1 MFSSSLR
8 TRAPWTLITPSLLQS
23 NIVESPTLAHTTTT
37 DIAFPSGLSVLL
49 TTDDDNPTAT
59 ATRVERAL
67 QTATTVV
74 VVFLGS
80 GVWGF
85 QLLLDQT
92 FREAVYVVPLFA
104 VLELPGV
111 LVRLVEDY
119 SAPSP
124 AGQPDG
130 WTPARMLSL
139 MAVDGGLLSVHST
152 LVLHSMFSSL
162 RELAMGAD
170 VEALEVLEG
179 GEGRGV
185 VEFLEVEFVVG
196 G

>member
-85 QLLLDQT
+85 QLLWVVRRVDALRVAADVVGVVWRRLDQT
-92 FREAVYVVPLFA
+92 FRETVHVVPLFA

-124 AGQPDG
+124 AGQP
-130 WTPARMLSL
+130 
-139 MAVDGGLLSVHST
+139 V
-152 LVLHSMFSSL
+152 VLPRTFY
-162 RELAMGAD
+162 
-170 VEALEVLEG
+170 
-179 GEGRGV
+179 GV
-185 VEFLEVEFVVG
+185 CEQWGCGVT
-196 G
+196 